1 MLVLHRPLRVDEL
14 LRVEYGLDKG
24 TADGLEPARAPYR
37 QEPRRGL
44 EHKVGRV
51 KAYEKAVPL
60 HAVQPAFPQGPFS
73 RERPLAVS
81 KPLLEA
87 G

>member
-24 TADGLEPARAPYR
+24 TADGLEPARASYR
-37 QEPRRGL
+37 QESRRGL
-44 EHKVGRV
+44 EYEVGRV
-51 KAYEKAVPL
+51 KPYGEAVAFY
-60 HAVQPAFPQGPFS
+60 AVQPSLAQGPFPCES
-73 RERPLAVS
+73 PLAVP